1 MSSKIRI
8 GVDKAEESAHRFIET
23 WHQAEQGKTVE
34 VPEERLVFEDLETL
48 LRVLTPRRW
57 ALLRRLKREG
67 STSVR
72 ALAKL
77 LGRDYKNVHTDVKA
91 LALLGLIIREERGE
105 VLVPWETVTA
115 EMRLVA

>member
-8 GVDKAEESAHRFIET
+8 GVDKAEESAHRFIEI
-23 WHQAEQGKTVE
+23 WHQAEQGKRVN

-57 ALLRRLKREG
+57 ALLKRLKREG
-67 STSVR
+67 SASVR
-72 ALAKL
+72 TLAKL
-77 LGRDYKNVHTDVKA
+77 LGRDYKNVHADVKA
-91 LALLGLIIREERGE
+91 LALLGLVIREERGE
-105 VLVPWETVTA
+105 VLVPWETVVA

>member
-1 MSSKIRI
+1 MSGKIRI
-8 GVDKAEESAHRFIET
+8 GVGKAEESAHRFIET
-23 WHQAEQGKTVE
+23 WHQAEQGQRVKI
-34 VPEERLVFEDLETL
+34 PKERLVFEDLETL

-67 STSVR
+67 PTSVR

-77 LGRDYKNVHTDVKA
+77 LGRDYKNVHADVKA
-91 LALLGLIIREERGE
+91 LMLLGLIFREERGE

-115 EMRLVA
+115 EM